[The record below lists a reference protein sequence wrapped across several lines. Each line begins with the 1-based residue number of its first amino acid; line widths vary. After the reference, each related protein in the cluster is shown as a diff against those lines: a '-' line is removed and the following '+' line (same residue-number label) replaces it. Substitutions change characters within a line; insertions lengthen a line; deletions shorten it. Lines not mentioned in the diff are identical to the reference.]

1 MDRYLGDRVKGIVG
15 LRNIIVHLYA
25 EVKADI
31 IYDNLS
37 EIVSDLREFVKHLM
51 GYCKKEGIDP

>member
-1 MDRYLGDRVKGIVG
+1 MDRSLGDRVKGIVG
-15 LRNIIVHLYA
+15 LGNIIVHLYA

-37 EIVSDLREFVKHLM
+37 EIVSDLREFVRHL
-51 GYCKKEGIDP
+51 GLL